1 MNHKCL
7 LVVNRSLQ
15 VDNSSLNQTELEK
28 QHNKNKINI
37 SNRGMQRQHLKN
49 TNVHSSNMQINV
61 HSSNMQIN
69 VHSYQI
75 LKIKASIVDEGT
87 WK

>member
-61 HSSNMQIN
+61 HS
-69 VHSYQI
+69 YQI